1 LLADAGFR
9 IQARLCDWDRRPLTA
24 SGPEIITLAGRT
36 G

>member
-9 IQARLCDWDRRPLTA
+9 IQAQLRDWDRRPLTA
-24 SGPEIITLAGRT
+24 SGPEIVTLARRT